1 MTEEIKNIYHT
12 SKIYSIRSFLTVKY
26 YIGST
31 TQPLTKRLSKHK
43 GNYTLWLRDK
53 TRPRSYV
60 SSYEILKLNDA
71 YIELIENIKC
81 ENKEELHKR
90 EGELI
95 REHKNNI
102 VNIVIPNRYKKE
114 QQQENYKKNRDDRL
128 EKQKQYYINNKDKII
143 ERNHSKITCECM
155 SIICI
160 NEKSRHLKTK
170 KHLKYINKKE

>member
-1 MTEEIKNIYHT
+1 MAEEIKNKYHT
-12 SKIYSIRSFLTVKY
+12 GKIYSIRSFLTDKY

-31 TQPLTKRLSKHK
+31 TQPLSKRLSKHK
-43 GNYTLWLRDK
+43 GNYTLWLKDK

-60 SSYEILKLNDA
+60 SSFEILKLNDA

-102 VNIVIPNRYKKE
+102 VNIKIPNRYKKE
-114 QQQENYKKNRDDRL
+114 QNQENYKKNRDERL
-128 EKQKQYYINNKDKII
+128 EKQKQYSIDNKEKIK
-143 ERNHSKITCECM
+143 EKNQSKITCECM
-155 SIICI
+155 AIIRI
-160 NEKSRHLKTK
+160 YEKSRHLKTK
-170 KHLKYINKKE
+170 KHLKFINNNI

>member
-1 MTEEIKNIYHT
+1 MTEEIKNIYHK
-12 SKIYSIRSFLTVKY
+12 SKIYSIRSFLTDKY

-160 NEKSRHLKTK
+160 N
-170 KHLKYINKKE
+170 